1 MIDKKKENPG
11 RSYCVADTI
20 FSIQGFRPYL
30 ITSTLLRP
38 TIPFMY
44 SKYSQVLRELSL
56 SGSCTK
62 DRQWSLRDGYFF
74 ILLVTH
80 RFSRLRSSDHAFLW
94 WISKIDQEHDDMLY
108 EPIIQTKPTIDEQ
121 AQLDEMARES
131 LFALNRENG
140 MSEEEAKE
148 LEASTFESM
157 QESVSANDLDT
168 EAQKLQ
174 DTFAGMSESEAQ
186 ELAQMGD
193 IYPKSDNPDFVGI
206 KQDTGDLV
214 QQDPDVDLTD
224 RIHAGIKPPSEFSN
238 GSDQDVPGIDP
249 MDPNSPTNNYHNLFA
264 RLIGGMAQIVG
275 PDTELGSRLS
285 DFADELEGSD
295 ADAEQFRSDIDP
307 DYYDLNKLNGSG
319 SKTDAHDTVPFVEKG
334 QDPKSDR
341 ENITEPE
348 SELRAHITKENDKT
362 MSDLARKDV
371 ISKTFLTAGKTGDLG
386 GMPDMMSSMKKEL
399 FDDTLDQSVGVD
411 AWEDGS
417 PQKQHCADT
426 HMGMMRG
433 LETYGRTARECI
445 QETYS
450 DDPEKMHQAM
460 TGLERTM
467 GALVPQAYDAVYQ
480 DNKCFD
486 FLSDKDRQE
495 LDAMH
500 FDGVDVKYS
509 EFAAKKDGLD
519 KHDDLAMYGNAGL
532 DDPLESDKTGGPE
545 SGLDKKGAD
554 KPSGSKSKPGPIT
567 DRRADAEREFASQLA
582 KFKEQQSGLSMS
594 L

>member
-1 MIDKKKENPG
+1 MVFVMSVYE
-11 RSYCVADTI
+11 
-20 FSIQGFRPYL
+20 
-30 ITSTLLRP
+30 
-38 TIPFMY
+38 
-44 SKYSQVLRELSL
+44 
-56 SGSCTK
+56 
-62 DRQWSLRDGYFF
+62 
-74 ILLVTH
+74 
-80 RFSRLRSSDHAFLW
+80 
-94 WISKIDQEHDDMLY
+94 DQKPVP
-108 EPIIQTKPTIDEQ
+108 EPIIQTKDMQEQ

-131 LFALNRENG
+131 MFALNRENG
-140 MSEEEAKE
+140 MSEKEAKE

-157 QESVSANDLDT
+157 QGAVSANDLDT

-186 ELAQMGD
+186 ELAQMED
-193 IYPKSDNPDFVGI
+193 I
-206 KQDTGDLV
+206 
-214 QQDPDVDLTD
+214 DPQSKGPESMGPGLDKMGY
-224 RIHAGIKPPSEFSN
+224 AGINPPSEFSD
-238 GSDQDVPGIDP
+238 GSDRSEQKVDTPEESESI
-249 MDPNSPTNNYHNLFA
+249 NLNAPTNNYHNFFA

-285 DFADELEGSD
+285 DFASELEGSD

-319 SKTDAHDTVPFVEKG
+319 SKTDARDTVPFVEKG

-341 ENITEPE
+341 ENMMDQKPE
-348 SELRAHITKENDKT
+348 SELRAHITKENDRT

-371 ISKTFLTAGKTGDLG
+371 LSETFLTAGKTGDLG

-399 FDDTLDQSVGVD
+399 FDDTLDHSVGVD

-480 DNKCFD
+480 DNKGFD
-486 FLSDKDRQE
+486 FLSERDRQE

-509 EFAAKKDGLD
+509 EFESKKDGLD

-532 DDPLESDKTGGPE
+532 DDPLEADKTCGPE
-545 SGLDKKGAD
+545 PGLDKKGAD

>member
-1 MIDKKKENPG
+1 
-11 RSYCVADTI
+11 
-20 FSIQGFRPYL
+20 
-30 ITSTLLRP
+30 
-38 TIPFMY
+38 
-44 SKYSQVLRELSL
+44 
-56 SGSCTK
+56 
-62 DRQWSLRDGYFF
+62 
-74 ILLVTH
+74 
-80 RFSRLRSSDHAFLW
+80 
-94 WISKIDQEHDDMLY
+94 
-108 EPIIQTKPTIDEQ
+108 
-121 AQLDEMARES
+121 
-131 LFALNRENG
+131 
-140 MSEEEAKE
+140 
-148 LEASTFESM
+148 
-157 QESVSANDLDT
+157 
-168 EAQKLQ
+168 
-174 DTFAGMSESEAQ
+174 MSESEAE

-193 IYPKSDNPDFVGI
+193 IDPQPKGPESMGPGLDEMV
-206 KQDTGDLV
+206 
-214 QQDPDVDLTD
+214 
-224 RIHAGIKPPSEFSN
+224 HAGIKPPSEFSDDH
-238 GSDQDVPGIDP
+238 SDPEQEINPETESIDP
-249 MDPNSPTNNYHNLFA
+249 ETESIDPENPTDNYHNFFA

-307 DYYDLNKLNGSG
+307 DYHDLNKLDKLNGSG
-319 SKTDAHDTVPFVEKG
+319 SKTDARDTVPFVEKG

-348 SELRAHITKENDKT
+348 SELRAHITKENDRT

-399 FDDTLDQSVGVD
+399 FDDTLDKSVGVD

-467 GALVPQAYDAVYQ
+467 DALVPQAYDAVYQ
-480 DNKCFD
+480 DNKGFD
-486 FLSDKDRQE
+486 FLSERDRQE

-509 EFAAKKDGLD
+509 EFAAKKDGLN

-532 DDPLESDKTGGPE
+532 DDPIEADKTGGPE
-545 SGLDKKGAD
+545 PGLDAKGAD

-582 KFKEQQSGLSMS
+582 KFKEQQSGLSIS

>member
-1 MIDKKKENPG
+1 
-11 RSYCVADTI
+11 
-20 FSIQGFRPYL
+20 
-30 ITSTLLRP
+30 
-38 TIPFMY
+38 
-44 SKYSQVLRELSL
+44 
-56 SGSCTK
+56 
-62 DRQWSLRDGYFF
+62 
-74 ILLVTH
+74 
-80 RFSRLRSSDHAFLW
+80 
-94 WISKIDQEHDDMLY
+94 MLY
-108 EPIIQTKPTIDEQ
+108 EPMIQTKPTMDEQ

-131 LFALNRENG
+131 MFALNRENG

-148 LEASTFESM
+148 LEASTFESV

-193 IYPKSDNPDFVGI
+193 I
-206 KQDTGDLV
+206 
-214 QQDPDVDLTD
+214 DPQSKDPESMGPGLDKMGY
-224 RIHAGIKPPSEFSN
+224 AGIKPPSGFSD
-238 GSDQDVPGIDP
+238 GSDRSEQKVDTPEESESIDP
-249 MDPNSPTNNYHNLFA
+249 NAPTNNYHNFFA

-285 DFADELEGSD
+285 DFASELEGSD

-307 DYYDLNKLNGSG
+307 DYYDLNKLDKLNGSG
-319 SKTDAHDTVPFVEKG
+319 SKTDARDTVPFVEKG
-334 QDPKSDR
+334 QDPESDR

-348 SELRAHITKENDKT
+348 SELRAHITKENDRT

-371 ISKTFLTAGKTGDLG
+371 LSETFLTAGKTGDLG

-399 FDDTLDQSVGVD
+399 FDDTLDKSVGVD

-480 DNKCFD
+480 DNKGFD
-486 FLSDKDRQE
+486 FLSERDKQE

-532 DDPLESDKTGGPE
+532 DDPLEADKTGGPDP
-545 SGLDKKGAD
+545 GLDDKGAD
-554 KPSGSKSKPGPIT
+554 KPSGFKSKPGPIT